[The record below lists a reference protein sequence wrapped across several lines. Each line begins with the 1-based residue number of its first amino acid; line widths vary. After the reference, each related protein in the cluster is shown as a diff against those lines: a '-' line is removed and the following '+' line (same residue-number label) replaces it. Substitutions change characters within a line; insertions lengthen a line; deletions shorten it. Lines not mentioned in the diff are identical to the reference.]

1 MVDEVLVNA
10 APEACA
16 SPRDAGRLALRST
29 SPKEWLENTNAR
41 GPVHLLYSHQGL
53 WPEPS
58 GQHGLELWED
68 ITRKKGLVPS
78 EQLYGQIVD
87 MLVTSNQ
94 HHQAIALSEDMKRDH
109 ASHLSSQGFALA
121 YAMSTTGYHSVK
133 SLHVLRSAMRCEDQG
148 TVG

>member
-58 GQHGLELWED
+58 GQHGLELWDD

-78 EQLYGQIVD
+78 EQLYGQMVD
-87 MLVTSNQ
+87 MLVTNNQ
-94 HHQAIALSEDMKRDH
+94 HDQALALFEDMKRDH
-109 ASHLSSQGFALA
+109 APRLSSQGFVVAH
-121 YAMSTTGYHSVK
+121 AMVS
-133 SLHVLRSAMRCEDQG
+133 RAMRCEKS
-148 TVG
+148 VHMLCSAVRRC